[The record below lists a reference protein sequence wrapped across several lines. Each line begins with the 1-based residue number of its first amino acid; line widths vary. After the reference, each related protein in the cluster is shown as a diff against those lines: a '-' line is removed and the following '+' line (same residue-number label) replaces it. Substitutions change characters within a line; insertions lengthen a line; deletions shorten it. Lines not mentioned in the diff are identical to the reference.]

1 MNWLKLIKKIIQLAS
16 PDARRMLKNSIL
28 AFAKAAEETPSLW
41 DDVLAALLKAIFV
54 GGDEDSEKTG

>member
-41 DDVLAALLKAIFV
+41 DDVLAALLKALLI
-54 GGDEDSEKTG
+54 GEQDGDETE

>member
-1 MNWLKLIKKIIQLAS
+1 MNLLRLIKKILELSS
-16 PDARRMLKNSIL
+16 PEVRRMLKNSIL
-28 AFAKAAEETPSLW
+28 AFVRAAEETPNLW